1 MKKTVSINLNSFIFN
16 IDEDAYQAMH
26 EYLTQLGNHFSRQ
39 AEGNEIIKDIEA
51 RIAEIFSSKI
61 KPGKQVINLED
72 VLEVI
77 EILGKVE
84 DITGDEAGLE
94 DEEVKE
100 KKLYRNPE
108 NAKLA
113 GVCSGLSEYTGIS
126 VITWRIIFLILLFAG
141 QIGLVAY
148 LILWLAVPEAKTT
161 AQRIEM
167 KGGKIN
173 LSTIEKR
180 VKEEFEGIKNNFND
194 ENRSSFKNFF
204 EQLGRGF
211 VSIAQVIGTV
221 FGKSLGIL
229 FLLLGASLLTLLTIG
244 LLHVNQHELVYS
256 GNLVH
261 MIWLPGLLEMITSPQ
276 LAWFLS
282 FCILLLFLI
291 PILALIHWGISLF
304 FGIHT
309 ARIITKFLSGAWSLA
324 FFLALACIIYIAL
337 DFQSVEDDTER
348 TTLLPDSTGA
358 YHIGFSKEYKDFN
371 YRDGEKINDLD
382 DLDRFLN
389 RHFLLH
395 DKDSL
400 QSFVDFDI
408 ERTADTV
415 AHAEIRKIAR
425 GSDFTDAE
433 RNLEKIRYTIK
444 QDSGKVSFS
453 PYFTLQG
460 RKYRGQQVQVTLSIP
475 ESAQVFLDSRLEE

>member
-16 IDEDAYQAMH
+16 IDEDAYQAMQ
-26 EYLTQLGNHFSRQ
+26 EYLTQLGNHFARQ

-61 KPGKQVINLED
+61 KPGKEVINLED
-72 VLEVI
+72 VMEVI
-77 EILGKVE
+77 SILGKVE
-84 DITGDEAGLE
+84 DITGDETEPEAE
-94 DEEVKE
+94 ARE

-113 GVCSGLSEYTGIS
+113 GICSGLAEYTGIS

-141 QIGLVAY
+141 QIGLIAY

-161 AQRIEM
+161 AQKIEM

-180 VKEEFEGIKNNFND
+180 VKEEFEGIKNNFNE
-194 ENRSSFKNFF
+194 ENRGTFKNFF
-204 EQLGRGF
+204 EQIGRGF
-211 VSIAQVIGTV
+211 VSMAQVIGNV

-229 FLLLGASLLTLLTIG
+229 FLLLGATLLTALTIG

-256 GNLVH
+256 GEIIH
-261 MIWLPGLLEMITSPQ
+261 MVWLPGLLELITSPQ

-282 FCILLLFLI
+282 FCILILFVI
-291 PILALIHWGISLF
+291 PIFVLIHWGISLF
-304 FGIHT
+304 FGIST
-309 ARIITKFLSGAWSLA
+309 ARIITKFLSAAWSLA
-324 FFLALACIIYIAL
+324 FFLALGSIIYIAL
-337 DFQSVEDDTER
+337 DFQSVEDDTQV
-348 TTLLPDSTGA
+348 TTLQPDSTGA
-358 YHIGFSKEYKDFN
+358 YHIGFSQEFKDFN

-389 RHFLLH
+389 QHFLLH

-400 QSFVDFDI
+400 QSFVDIDI
-408 ERTADTV
+408 ERTSDTI

-433 RNLEKIRYTIK
+433 KSLENIHYAIR
-444 QDSGKVSFS
+444 QDSGRVSFS
-453 PYFTLQG
+453 PYFTVQG
-460 RKYRGQQVQVTLSIP
+460 RKYRGQQVKLTLSIP
-475 ESAQVFLDSRLEE
+475 ESSQIFLDSRLEEE